1 MSRYTRWCFTL
12 NNPTDEESDQVQ
24 AAYEEAHCRYLVVG
38 RETGETGTPHL
49 QGFCI
54 FKDSQRLSGCK
65 RLLSSRAHYEHAR
78 GSNAQASD
86 YCKKDNDFY
95 EFGTLPLSR
104 GKGSQ
109 WDAFRDWLRA
119 LDDRPSEEDIF
130 GEFPGLLCQYPHG
143 VRRGVDICFPP
154 PAPDYETAELRPW
167 QLELRGFLDEDADDR
182 TIRFYV
188 DEEGGSGKSYFTDYY
203 EATLGNSQ
211 YLSVGRRDDLAH
223 AIDPTKRVFFFDIP
237 RGGMEFLQ
245 YVTLEQLKN
254 RRIFSPKYESTTK
267 YLHHTPHVIVF
278 SNELPDVTKLTAD
291 RVYIKQ
297 LSQPTH
303 NILN

>member
-1 MSRYTRWCFTL
+1 MSRYSRWCFTL
-12 NNPTDEESDQVQ
+12 NNYSDEDCDQVQ
-24 AAYEEAHCRYLVVG
+24 ASFEEGHCRYLVVG
-38 RETGETGTPHL
+38 REVGETGTPHL
-49 QGFCI
+49 QGFFI
-54 FKDSQRLSGCK
+54 LQNSQRLSFCK
-65 RLLSSRAHYEHAR
+65 GLISSRAHFEHAR
-78 GSNAQASD
+78 GSNVQASD
-86 YCKKDNDFY
+86 YCKKDSDYY
-95 EFGTLPLSR
+95 EFGKLPLSR

-109 WDAFRDWLRA
+109 WDALRDWLRA
-119 LDDRPSEEDIF
+119 CDDRPSDEDLF
-130 GEFPGLLCQYPHG
+130 GEFPGLLCQYPNG
-143 VRRGVDICFPP
+143 VSKALDICFPP
-154 PAPDYETAELRPW
+154 PTPDYSSASLRDW
-167 QLELRGFLDEDADDR
+167 QSELRGFLDETADDR

-237 RGGMEFLQ
+237 RGGMEYLQ

-254 RRIFSPKYESTTK
+254 RRIFSPKYESRTK
-267 YLHHTPHVIVF
+267 YLHQTPHVIVF
-278 SNELPDVTKLTAD
+278 SNELPDVSKLTSD

-297 LSQPTH
+297 LSQH